1 MTQLLAT
8 KTLEIVLEKE
18 IELPR
23 ELRFIECQPAGNRV
37 CLLCG
42 FGSFL
47 YSRYQFDRGFL
58 VVLTVFVGSRFVLAH
73 QLPITKVLLQYDAA
87 RAINCINLSHGNI
100 ITGKEAGDVQI
111 GMKLR
116 IERLR
121 INRCNSLASL
131 PWNSKI
137 ASGGS
142 VRS

>member
-58 VVLTVFVGSRFVLAH
+58 VVLAVFVGSCFVLAH

-87 RAINCINLSHGNI
+87 CAIDCINLRHGNI
-100 ITGKEAGDVQI
+100 TGSKQPGDVQI

-116 IERLR
+116 IEWLR
-121 INRCNSLASL
+121 INRCNSVASL
-131 PWNSKI
+131 PWNSEI
-137 ASGGS
+137 ISARS
-142 VRS
+142 VRG